1 MSEGTTPDDA
11 FIRMVTAKRAVDLPL
26 GDYHPRSMLVVPT
39 HDVRRARFP
48 AIDYHNHLDAQD
60 PKAVLEIM
68 DECGIE
74 AVVNITMRVGADA
87 IEMLRKFPKAAP
99 ERFSTYGWMDWT
111 DLHLPAFFQRAVD
124 HLEQLAN
131 HGTPGLPK
139 WKD

>member
-1 MSEGTTPDDA
+1 MSEGTARDDA

-87 IEMLRKFPKAAP
+87 IEMLRKFPKAGP
-99 ERFSTYGWMDWT
+99 ERFYTYGGIDCT
-111 DLHLPAFFQRAVD
+111 DLDLPGFFQRAVER
-124 HLEQLAN
+124 LEALVN
-131 HGTPGLPK
+131 HGACGLK
-139 WKD
+139 